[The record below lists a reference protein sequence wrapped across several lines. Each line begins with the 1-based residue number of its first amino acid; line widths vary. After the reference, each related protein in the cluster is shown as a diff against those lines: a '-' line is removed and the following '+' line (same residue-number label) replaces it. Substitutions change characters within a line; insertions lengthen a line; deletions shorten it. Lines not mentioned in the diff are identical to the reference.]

1 MKFPYITLVAA
12 CFLVSVSSTAHAGIY
27 SDDMSRCLVSNTS
40 ATDKTDLVRWI
51 FAISALHPDLSS
63 VAAVTEPQRVDMNR
77 KVAGLLER
85 LLTESCRKQTQEA
98 LKYEGSAAMQ
108 QSFQVLGQVA
118 MQELMTNAAVANGF
132 AGFSKYVDK
141 AKLEELAPKTK

>member
-1 MKFPYITLVAA
+1 MKFPCIKLVAA
-12 CFLVSVSSTAHAGIY
+12 CFLVAASSTAHAGIY

-40 ATDKTDLVRWI
+40 AKDKTDLVRWI

-63 VAAVTEPQRVDMNR
+63 VAAVTEPQRDDMNR
-77 KVAGLLER
+77 KVAKLLER

-118 MQELMTNAAVANGF
+118 MQELMSNAAVANGF
-132 AGFSKYVDK
+132 SGFSKYVDK
-141 AKLEELAPKTK
+141 AKLEELAPKAK